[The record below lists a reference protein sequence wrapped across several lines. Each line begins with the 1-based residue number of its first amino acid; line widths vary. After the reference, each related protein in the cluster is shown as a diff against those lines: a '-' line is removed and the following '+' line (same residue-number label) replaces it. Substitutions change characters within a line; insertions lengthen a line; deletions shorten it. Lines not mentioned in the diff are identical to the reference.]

1 MYGVNRKA
9 CRPRSLLCHW
19 KHITAFPSLKSFHYQ
34 SNRHTR
40 EHSHSLIRDAKIF
53 SFISIQVLQMACN
66 GLLFSSACVCFCDSV
81 FSPSV
86 SLCVHFKRFLFLLAK
101 KKLCH
106 GTYCTQEVMSERW
119 KKKRDK
125 RWRNRIHF
133 QNIHLS
139 IVWELKC

>member
-1 MYGVNRKA
+1 MYGVNKHAVPDRYFA
-9 CRPRSLLCHW
+9 TESTLPLFLRWNRS
-19 KHITAFPSLKSFHYQ
+19 ITNPIDTRASI
-34 SNRHTR
+34 HTR
-40 EHSHSLIRDAKIF
+40 SYAMQKYFL
-53 SFISIQVLQMACN
+53 
-66 GLLFSSACVCFCDSV
+66 SSAYKCCRWHAMGSYFPVRVYVSATV
-81 FSPSV
+81 SPPPSV
-86 SLCVHFKRFLFLLAK
+86 SHCVHFKRFLFLLAK